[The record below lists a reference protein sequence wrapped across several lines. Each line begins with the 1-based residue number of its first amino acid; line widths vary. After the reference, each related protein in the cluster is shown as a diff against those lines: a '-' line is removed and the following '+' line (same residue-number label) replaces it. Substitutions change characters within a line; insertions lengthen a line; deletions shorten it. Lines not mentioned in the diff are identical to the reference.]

1 MSLTNEQI
9 IEAIGQ
15 KTVLEVVEL
24 IKAMEEKFGVTA
36 AAATV
41 AAAGPAAAAVEEQT
55 EFNVVLADAGE
66 KKVNVIKA
74 VRELTGLGLKE
85 AKEKSTPLL
94 RSSPKA
100 CPRKLPKTP
109 RRSWKKLA
117 PRSSS
122 SKLAPCVYS
131 PSVKRKADGWWQMPP
146 AFFRYGQWP
155 KCPVH
160 GVKVPPEGGA
170 NRGFARFSGHCRRQW
185 PNKQVT
191 KLGNAD
197 GLLIH

>member
-85 AKEKSTPLL
+85 AKEKVDTAPQVIAEGLS
-94 RSSPKA
+94 KEA
-100 CPRKLPKTP
+100 AEDAK
-109 RRSWKKLA
+109 KKLEEA
-117 PRSSS
+117 G
-122 SKLAPCVYS
+122 A
-131 PSVKRKADGWWQMPP
+131 
-146 AFFRYGQWP
+146 
-155 KCPVH
+155 
-160 GVKVPPEGGA
+160 KVEL
-170 NRGFARFSGHCRRQW
+170 
-185 PNKQVT
+185 K
-191 KLGNAD
+191 
-197 GLLIH
+197 